1 MSNILKLILSIVI
14 CQLAGFIGAIFT
26 MDSIPTWYAALNK
39 PSFNPPN
46 NVFGPVWTILYV
58 MMGISM
64 FLIWKEGLKN
74 KDVKNA
80 FIFFII
86 QLILNASW
94 SVVFFGGHSVLGG
107 LIVIVLLWLAV
118 LYCIISF
125 RKISRVASILLIPY
139 LLWITFATLLNY
151 YILILN

>member
-1 MSNILKLILSIVI
+1 MSNILKLILSLVI

-86 QLILNASW
+86 QLILNSLW
-94 SVVFFGGHSVLGG
+94 SVVFFGAHSVFGG
-107 LIVIVLLWLAV
+107 LIIIVLLWLAV

>member
-86 QLILNASW
+86 QLILNSLW
-94 SVVFFGGHSVLGG
+94 SVVFFGAHSVLGG
-107 LIVIVLLWLAV
+107 LIIIVLLWLAV

>member
-1 MSNILKLILSIVI
+1 MSNILKLILCLVI
-14 CQLAGFIGAIFT
+14 CQLAGIIGVFFT
-26 MDSIPTWYAALNK
+26 IDSIPTWYAALNK

-46 NVFGPVWTILYV
+46 SIFAPVWTILYV

-86 QLILNASW
+86 QLVLNALW
-94 SVVFFGGHSVLGG
+94 TIVFFGAHSALGG
-107 LIVIVLLWLAV
+107 LIIIVLLWITV

-125 RKISRVASILLIPY
+125 RKISRIASVLLIPY

>member
-86 QLILNASW
+86 QLILNSLW
-94 SVVFFGGHSVLGG
+94 SVVFFGAHSVFGG
-107 LIVIVLLWLAV
+107 LIIIVLLWLAV

>member
-1 MSNILKLILSIVI
+1 MSNILKLILSLVI

-64 FLIWKEGLKN
+64 FLIWKEGLKY

-80 FIFFII
+80 FIF
-86 QLILNASW
+86 L
-94 SVVFFGGHSVLGG
+94 
-107 LIVIVLLWLAV
+107 
-118 LYCIISF
+118 
-125 RKISRVASILLIPY
+125 
-139 LLWITFATLLNY
+139 
-151 YILILN
+151 

>member
-1 MSNILKLILSIVI
+1 MSNILKLILSLVI

-86 QLILNASW
+86 QLILNFLW
-94 SVVFFGGHSVLGG
+94 SVVFFGAHSVLGG
-107 LIVIVLLWLAV
+107 LIIIVLLWLAV

>member
-1 MSNILKLILSIVI
+1 MSNILKLILSLVI

-86 QLILNASW
+86 QLILNSLW
-94 SVVFFGGHSVLGG
+94 SVVFFGAHSVLGG
-107 LIVIVLLWLAV
+107 LIIIVLLWLAV